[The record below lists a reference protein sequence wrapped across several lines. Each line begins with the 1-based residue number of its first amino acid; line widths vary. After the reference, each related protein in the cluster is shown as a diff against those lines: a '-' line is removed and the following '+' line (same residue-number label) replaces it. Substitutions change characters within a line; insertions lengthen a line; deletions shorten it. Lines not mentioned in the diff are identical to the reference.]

1 MPQGADLVV
10 VGAGPGGYTAA
21 LEAAAQGRSV
31 TLVDARG
38 TTGVGGVCLLEG
50 CIPSKALIE
59 LSVARHDES
68 NRTAM
73 GLVQRGEP
81 QVDLATFQRWKQ
93 SIVSALGDG
102 VRGRLAKAGVDVVEG
117 WASFTGPRTLR
128 VERTGQASMLL
139 EFDHAIVATGST
151 ASTLPALDRA
161 DERVLDAAGVLDL
174 DQCPA
179 SVVVVGGG
187 YIGVELGTALRKLG
201 AEVTVI
207 EATDRL
213 LPTLDPSLGQE
224 VARGLRRL
232 GCDVR
237 LSSTVT
243 RLVDDGVLYTD
254 GEQERLVTAAAIVVA
269 VGRRPATTG
278 LGLERAGVTLTPS
291 GHVSVDASCL
301 ATDRIAAVGDVVP
314 GPALAHKATAE
325 ARVAVEALAGRQVR
339 ADQLVPLV
347 VFSDPEVAC
356 IGLSLPQAEEAGY
369 RASEAAL
376 PISFTGRAA
385 VLQQRAGTVRLVV
398 DDDTGLLLGGSV
410 VGPHATELIAEL
422 VLAVECGLQV
432 GDLAGAIHPHPTL
445 SELIGETAL
454 TATTVFT
461 APPMR
466 GIA

>member
-10 VGAGPGGYTAA
+10 IGAGPGGYTAA
-21 LEAAAQGRSV
+21 LEAAARGRSV
-31 TLVDARG
+31 TLVDAAG
-38 TTGVGGVCLLEG
+38 AAGAGGVCLLEG

-59 LSVARHDES
+59 LAAARHNES

-73 GLVQRGEP
+73 GLVHRGEP
-81 QVDLATFQRWKQ
+81 EVDLATFQRWKG
-93 SIVSALGDG
+93 SIVTALGDG
-102 VRGRLAKAGVDVVEG
+102 VRGRLARAGVDVVEG
-117 WASFTGPRTLR
+117 RASFTGPRTLR
-128 VERTGQASMLL
+128 VERAGEASTML
-139 EFDHAIVATGST
+139 EFDHAVLASGST
-151 ASTLPALDRA
+151 AATVPALDPT

-174 DQCPA
+174 ARCPS

-201 AEVTVI
+201 ADVTIV

-213 LPTLDPSLGQE
+213 LPTLDPALGQE

-243 RLVDDGVLYTD
+243 GLVDEGVLCSD
-254 GEQERLVTAAAIVVA
+254 GEQERLVAAEVVVVA
-269 VGRRPATTG
+269 VGRRPATAR
-278 LGLERAGVTLTPS
+278 LGLERAGVSVTPS

-301 ATDRIAAVGDVVP
+301 ATDRIAAIGDVVL

-325 ARVAVEALAGRQVR
+325 ARVAVEALAGRPVR
-339 ADQLVPLV
+339 SDQLVPLV

-356 IGLSLPQAEEAGY
+356 VGLSVAEAKQAGH

-376 PISFTGRAA
+376 PISFAGRAS

-398 DDDTGLLLGGSV
+398 DDDNGLLLGGSV

-432 GDLAGAIHPHPTL
+432 GDVAGAIHPHPTL

-454 TATTVFT
+454 TVTNVFT
-461 APPMR
+461 DPPMR

>member
-38 TTGVGGVCLLEG
+38 AAGVGGVCLLEG

-81 QVDLATFQRWKQ
+81 QVDLATFQRWKH

-139 EFDHAIVATGST
+139 EFDHAVVATGST
-151 ASTLPALDRA
+151 ASSVPALDRA

-174 DQCPA
+174 DQCPS

-201 AEVTVI
+201 AQVTVI

-243 RLVDDGVLYTD
+243 GLVDDGVLYTD
-254 GEQERLVTAAAIVVA
+254 GEQERLVAAAAVVVA

-278 LGLERAGVTLTPS
+278 LGLERAGVTLTSS

-301 ATDRIAAVGDVVP
+301 ATDRIAAIGDVVP

-325 ARVAVEALAGRQVR
+325 ARVAVEALAGRPVR

-356 IGLSLPQAEEAGY
+356 IGLSLTQAEQAGY

-376 PISFTGRAA
+376 PISFAGRAA

-432 GDLAGAIHPHPTL
+432 GDVAGAIHPHPTL
-445 SELIGETAL
+445 SELVGETAL
-454 TATTVFT
+454 TVTNVFT